1 MESVLQQYFSSV
13 RPMHEEYVDP
23 GRLKADLVL
32 DHECS
37 VGEGVRRIEKALV
50 EDGAKGEA
58 A

>member
-1 MESVLQQYFSSV
+1 
-13 RPMHEEYVDP
+13 MHEEYVDP